1 MHHIRLERP
10 PSTVRLCRGRDKA
23 AFLGA
28 ACQVWISHP
37 EFYFLGRMIG
47 FFLLFGSNDLPGDEL
62 LHDLVGAPVYGLHSG
77 VGVCPSDAG
86 LPHVSP
92 PAVHLNALRGHGVLQ
107 LGGPVLDHGR
117 GLKSWELV

>member
-1 MHHIRLERP
+1 MIALHLYVHAPHTTRTP
-10 PSTVRLCRGRDKA
+10 TVDCSLMQRRDKA
-23 AFLGA
+23 AFWGA
-28 ACQVWISHP
+28 ACQVES
-37 EFYFLGRMIG
+37 LRV
-47 FFLLFGSNDLPGDEL
+47 LLFGSHDLSGDEL